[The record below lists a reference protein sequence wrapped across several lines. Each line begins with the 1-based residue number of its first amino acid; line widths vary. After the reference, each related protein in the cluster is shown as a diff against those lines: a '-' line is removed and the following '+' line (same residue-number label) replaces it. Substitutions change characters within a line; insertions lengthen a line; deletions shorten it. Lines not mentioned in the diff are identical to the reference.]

1 VGLDPIAKE
10 FILQNIRSAI
20 GELQEKRFE
29 GVKKLVTR
37 MNVVGEMFPDEMW
50 TKEFNLVCLSMAVI
64 GASTEA
70 DLAKMTKEKAEEII
84 KKYSEKL
91 NQLYVAIEEESI
103 AKTDT
108 FLKEFAALFFKEI
121 GL

>member
-1 VGLDPIAKE
+1 MGINPVAKE
-10 FILQNIRSAI
+10 FLLKNVKLAI

-29 GVKKLVTR
+29 GMKKLVMR
-37 MNVVGEMFPDEMW
+37 MNVVSEMFPDEVW
-50 TKEFNLVCLSMAVI
+50 TKELNLVCLSMAVI

-70 DLAKMTKEKAEEII
+70 DLPKMAKDKAEEII

-91 NQLYVAIEEESI
+91 NGLYVAIEEESI
-103 AKTDT
+103 AKIDT
-108 FLKEFAALFFKEI
+108 FLKEFAELYFKEI